1 VTVGPNPE
9 ALGPLAAE
17 HLPSILYA
25 LEACALQ
32 MEGAGRGEEA
42 AYFRAL
48 ARQLGEAGG
57 APRRGEEEA
66 GEP

>member
-1 VTVGPNPE
+1 VTAGPNPE

-32 MEGAGRGEEA
+32 MEGAGRDEEA
-42 AYFRAL
+42 VYFRAL
-48 ARQLGEAGG
+48 AQELSEAGG
-57 APRRGEEEA
+57 APRRDEEA
-66 GEP
+66 GAR